1 MDFAERRQRQAALG
15 PINLEFIAAIIC
27 LRIFEGCVEGRE
39 EGRKMVRTD
48 LRTDTL
54 LALSEK
60 EKKDEKEDEEEGEK
74 RWEAHARGQTVK
86 FIRGHS
92 SEW

>member
-1 MDFAERRQRQAALG
+1 MDFAGRRQRQAALG

-27 LRIFEGCVEGRE
+27 LRIFEGCVEGKKD
-39 EGRKMVRTD
+39 GTYGPSN
-48 LRTDTL
+48 DTL
-54 LALSEK
+54 LALLKK
-60 EKKDEKEDEEEGEK
+60 EKKDEEDDEEEGEK
-74 RWEAHARGQTVK
+74 LCETHARGQIVK